1 MSGAQV
7 HFELFARRKMNAA
20 WTLEAASEDRAGI
33 VEQAEEMLAQGRAA
47 AVKVTK
53 ETLDRE
59 SGEFKTVTVL
69 SKGAVEQAKK
79 GKLDDEDDT
88 PLCVTPADLYT
99 IHARERIGRLLDGWL
114 LRQRVTPFEL
124 LHRPDLVEQLDASG
138 DLNSRGLELLARLY
152 PKLGR
157 GDRLLALG
165 PRLKSAK
172 ELPESQVSELLA
184 QVQLEEVR
192 AAGESGDQSR
202 LEKAWSDLPRG
213 VRRTIVGFMGC
224 YAGITGLRTASDI
237 VRADPEARVLM
248 INLELCTLHLQQDA
262 PIDRLVAS
270 MLFSD
275 GCAASLISAKPEGF
289 RLDSFSTILSLDDAD
304 KMSWLV
310 EDQGFAMTLDAEI
323 PNRIRDFLERDPE
336 LFDHAARDPQSLW
349 AIHPGG
355 RAILDAV
362 RAALSLSAE
371 QIAPA
376 RKVLANYGN
385 MSSASVIFVFEEL
398 LRSKPQDEM
407 RPGGAIAF
415 GPGLTL
421 EALEFTAMPRAGRPR
436 TSSHDRQEAALPAI
450 C

>member
-1 MSGAQV
+1 MTHAYLNEIGTAVPANESQQEFLATLGAWISDEAVVNKLRLIAKRSGIERRHTALTNVIGAPGSGAFYEIGNFPGTAKRMQV
-7 HFELFARRKMNAA
+7 YQQEAPKLAVQAARA
-20 WTLEAASEDRAGI
+20 LEGRG
-33 VEQAEEMLAQGRAA
+33 VNLA
-47 AVKVTK
+47 
-53 ETLDRE
+53 
-59 SGEFKTVTVL
+59 TVTHLVIT
-69 SKGAVEQAKK
+69 SCTGFYAP
-79 GKLDDEDDT
+79 GLD
-88 PLCVTPADLYT
+88 VDL
-99 IHARERIGRLLDGWL
+99 IRLL
-114 LRQRVTPFEL
+114 
-124 LHRPDLVEQLDASG
+124 
-138 DLNSRGLELLARLY
+138 N
-152 PKLGR
+152 
-157 GDRLLALG
+157 
-165 PRLKSAK
+165 
-172 ELPESQVSELLA
+172 
-184 QVQLEEVR
+184 
-192 AAGESGDQSR
+192 
-202 LEKAWSDLPRG
+202 LPRG

-336 LFDHAARDPQSLW
+336 LFDHATRDPQSLW

-362 RAALSLSAE
+362 RSALSLSAE

-436 TSSHDRQEAALPAI
+436 TSSHDRQEAALPAA